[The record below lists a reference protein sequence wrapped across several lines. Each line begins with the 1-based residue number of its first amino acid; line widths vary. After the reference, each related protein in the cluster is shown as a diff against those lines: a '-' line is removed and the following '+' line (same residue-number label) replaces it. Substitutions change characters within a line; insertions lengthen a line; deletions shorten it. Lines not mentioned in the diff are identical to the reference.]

1 MWILNFIPDFVF
13 HALLILSL
21 LALAGSFV
29 LDSIPFISTN
39 AKAIQLASA
48 VVLAIALFFEGAISN
63 ESVWQARVKELEL
76 KIARAETQSAEAN
89 SELRSKLARRD
100 QEVVLAQQALKG
112 RIQQNATQMDAVC
125 KIPRSAVD
133 ILNDAARKTGDAK

>member
-29 LDSIPFISTN
+29 LDSVPFISTN

-48 VVLAIALFFEGAISN
+48 VVLAIAVYFEGAISN

-89 SELRSKLARRD
+89 GQLTTKLIRKE
-100 QEVVLAQQALKG
+100 QEIAQVQQALKG
-112 RIQQNATQMDAVC
+112 RIQQNAVQMDAVC
-125 KIPRSAVD
+125 SVPRTAID
-133 ILNDAARKTGDAK
+133 ILNDAARKTGDVK

>member
-1 MWILNFIPDFVF
+1 MWILNFVPDFVF
-13 HALLILSL
+13 HVLLILSL

-48 VVLAIALFFEGAISN
+48 VVLAIAIFFEGAIGN

-76 KIARAETQSAEAN
+76 KVAKAETQSAEAN
-89 SELRSKLARRD
+89 SKLSKQLAAKD
-100 QEVVLAQQALKG
+100 KEIALAQAELKN
-112 RIQQNATQMDAVC
+112 RIRAGAAAMDAVC
-125 KIPRSAVD
+125 KIPADVVA
-133 ILNDAARKTGDAK
+133 ILNDAAKKGAKK

>member
-1 MWILNFIPDFVF
+1 VWILNFIPDFVF

-29 LDSIPFISTN
+29 LDSIPFVSTN

-48 VVLAIALFFEGAISN
+48 VVLAIAIFFEGAINN

-76 KIARAETQSAEAN
+76 KVAKAETQSAEAN
-89 SELRSKLARRD
+89 GQLSKALAAKD
-100 QEVVLAQQALKG
+100 KEIALAQAELKN
-112 RIQQNATQMDAVC
+112 RIRAGAAAMDAVC
-125 KIPRSAVD
+125 KIPSDVVA
-133 ILNDAARKTGDAK
+133 ILNDAARKGTKK

>member
-13 HALLILSL
+13 HAILILSL

-48 VVLAIALFFEGAISN
+48 VVLAIAIFFEGAISN

-76 KIARAETQSAEAN
+76 KVAKAETESAEAN
-89 SELRSKLARRD
+89 GKLSKQLAAKD
-100 QEVVLAQQALKG
+100 KEIALAQAELKN
-112 RIQQNATQMDAVC
+112 RIRQGAAAMDAVC
-125 KIPRSAVD
+125 KIPSDVVS
-133 ILNDAARKTGDAK
+133 ILNDAARKGAKK

>member
-29 LDSIPFISTN
+29 MDSIPFVSTN

-48 VVLAIALFFEGAISN
+48 VVLAIAIFFEGAISN

-89 SELRSKLARRD
+89 GQLTTKLVRKE
-100 QEVVLAQQALKG
+100 QEIAQAQQALKG
-112 RIQQNATQMDAVC
+112 RIQQNAVQMDAVC
-125 KIPRSAVD
+125 AVPRTAID
-133 ILNDAARKTGDAK
+133 ILNDAARKTGDKK

>member
-29 LDSIPFISTN
+29 LDSIPFVSTN

-48 VVLAIALFFEGAISN
+48 VVLAITVFFEGAISN

-76 KIARAETQSAEAN
+76 KVAKAETESAEAN
-89 SELRSKLARRD
+89 GKLSKQLAAKD
-100 QEVVLAQQALKG
+100 KEIALAQAELKN
-112 RIQQNATQMDAVC
+112 RIRQGAAAMDAVC
-125 KIPRSAVD
+125 KIPSDVVS
-133 ILNDAARKTGDAK
+133 ILNDAARKGAKK

>member
-1 MWILNFIPDFVF
+1 VWILNFIPDFVF

-29 LDSIPFISTN
+29 LDSIPFISAN

-48 VVLAIALFFEGAISN
+48 VVLAIAIFFEGAISN

-76 KIARAETQSAEAN
+76 KVARAETQSAETN
-89 SELRSKLARRD
+89 SELRNKMVEKNKEIA
-100 QEVVLAQQALKG
+100 LAQQALKG
-112 RIQQNATQMDAVC
+112 RIEQNAVQMDAVC
-125 KIPRSAVD
+125 AVPRTAID
-133 ILNDAARKTGDAK
+133 ILNDAARKTGDKK